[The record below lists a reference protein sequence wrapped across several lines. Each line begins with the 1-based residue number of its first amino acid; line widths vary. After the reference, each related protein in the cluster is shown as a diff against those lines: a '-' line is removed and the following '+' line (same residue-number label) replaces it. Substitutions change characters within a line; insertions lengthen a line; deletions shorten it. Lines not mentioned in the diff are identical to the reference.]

1 MQSTNSQDYKRTGLL
16 GVGLLTM
23 TLLAAGCDVTN
34 PGPVQDE
41 FLAAPAAQ
49 PGLINGAKRAISIN
63 FRALAQDLALIGRE
77 VFPGGQTGAWGN
89 PVHIHAGHIQ
99 EGFGSGFTA
108 FHEARFITETAIARF
123 TEVGATDNM
132 LHQAHLWAGWSYRLL
147 GENWCDAVIPSQ
159 DPANVEPP
167 AYHAG
172 TTAPYFE
179 RAVENFTAAQQRATD
194 DQQRHAALAGRASA
208 HLWLGNWSEA
218 LADARQVP
226 DNFRI
231 TVELSSS
238 EQALF
243 NYIAE
248 ATSGTFRSHTV
259 RFTWFED
266 YYTETGDPRTPWA
279 VDPNHSVAVGSLSG
293 FGQVPYLPQQKYPSR
308 DDDINLATGWEMRL
322 VEAEAILQGA
332 GSGSFNDAMTLINH
346 VRTRNISDNDGQAL
360 APWVANSAEEAWT
373 FLKRER
379 NIELWLEG
387 RRMGDERRWAERNTP
402 GTLDIPE
409 WEDPS
414 HPGHT
419 PLFVENRRGL
429 SVDPT
434 QGGPLCLDIP
444 NAERDRNPNIPA
456 SLGG

>member
-1 MQSTNSQDYKRTGLL
+1 
-16 GVGLLTM
+16 
-23 TLLAAGCDVTN
+23 
-34 PGPVQDE
+34 
-41 FLAAPAAQ
+41 
-49 PGLINGAKRAISIN
+49 
-63 FRALAQDLALIGRE
+63 
-77 VFPGGQTGAWGN
+77 
-89 PVHIHAGHIQ
+89 
-99 EGFGSGFTA
+99 
-108 FHEARFITETAIARF
+108 
-123 TEVGATDNM
+123 
-132 LHQAHLWAGWSYRLL
+132 
-147 GENWCDAVIPSQ
+147 
-159 DPANVEPP
+159 
-167 AYHAG
+167 
-172 TTAPYFE
+172 
-179 RAVENFTAAQQRATD
+179 
-194 DQQRHAALAGRASA
+194 
-208 HLWLGNWSEA
+208 
-218 LADARQVP
+218 
-226 DNFRI
+226 
-231 TVELSSS
+231 
-238 EQALF
+238 
-243 NYIAE
+243 
-248 ATSGTFRSHTV
+248 
-259 RFTWFED
+259 
-266 YYTETGDPRTPWA
+266 

-293 FGQVPYLPQQKYPSR
+293 FGQVPYIPQRKYASR

-409 WEDPS
+409 WENPS

-429 SVDPT
+429 SVNPA

-444 NAERDRNPNIPA
+444 ASERDRNPNVPA